1 MDLQPLQTNKYSG
14 KTKAYSLKTYHS
26 LANWL
31 TSGLTFKEWY
41 LHAQTYG
48 TTSSI
53 TNRFIFSCILGLL
66 VPLILIG
73 SINGRLED
81 NLIYLHNLGRV
92 GYIANRQIAPG
103 DLPPIFTAI
112 AKCESGGTQYNSSG
126 QVVRGRVNHHDVGL
140 YQINE
145 VIHQNA
151 IAQTGVDIYSEEG
164 NAQFARY
171 LYEAEGLYPWRSSQY
186 CWSRYLN

>member
-1 MDLQPLQTNKYSG
+1 V
-14 KTKAYSLKTYHS
+14 
-26 LANWL
+26 
-31 TSGLTFKEWY
+31 Y

-48 TTSSI
+48 TASSI
-53 TNRFIFSCILGLL
+53 TNRLIFSCILGLL
-66 VPLILIG
+66 LPLILIG

-81 NLIYLHNLGRV
+81 NLVYLHNLGRV
-92 GYIANRQIAPG
+92 GYLANRRIETG
-103 DLPPIFTAI
+103 DLPSIFAAI
-112 AKCESGGTQYNSSG
+112 AKCESGGSQFDSYG

-164 NAQFARY
+164 NAQFASY
-171 LYEAEGLYPWRSSQY
+171 LYAAQGLYPWRSSQY

>member
-26 LANWL
+26 LVNWI
-31 TSGLTFKEWY
+31 TSGLTLREWY

-48 TTSSI
+48 TTSFV
-53 TNRFIFSCILGLL
+53 TNRLIFSCILGLL
-66 VPLILIG
+66 VPLVLIG

-92 GYIANRQIAPG
+92 GIIPNRQIG
-103 DLPPIFTAI
+103 TTNLPPIFAAI
-112 AKCESGGTQYNSSG
+112 AECESGGSQYDSYG

-151 IAQTGVDIYSEEG
+151 IAQTGVDIYNEEG